1 MSRPRLLLHV
11 CCGPCATAV
20 YERLAGDYE
29 VTLHWC
35 NPNIEPVEEFT
46 LRLAAARQLAAA
58 WDVPLIEDAG
68 GAEEFAAL
76 SRDRT
81 DQPEGGERCR
91 LCYELRLRRTL
102 ACAAA
107 HDLPLVSTTLTI
119 SPHKPADLI
128 NQLGSELAAQY
139 GRQWLAADFKQQG
152 GFARSVE
159 LSRELGLYRQRY
171 CGCRASRGG
180 PG

>member
-29 VTLHWC
+29 VTLQWF
-35 NPNIEPVEEFT
+35 NPNIEPAEEFAR
-46 LRLAAARQLAAA
+46 RLAAAHQLAAA
-58 WDVPLIEDAG
+58 WDVPLIEDTG

-91 LCYELRLRRTL
+91 LCFELRLRQAV
-102 ACAAA
+102 ACAAQA
-107 HDLPLVSTTLTI
+107 DIPLVTTTLTI

-128 NQLGSELAAQY
+128 NQLGSELAAQF
-139 GRQWLAADFKQQG
+139 GRQWLAGDFKQAG

-171 CGCRASRGG
+171 CGCRASQRK
-180 PG
+180 PK